1 MSFGITLCCNI
12 SAIGGG
18 VSYPEEAKG
27 PAQGRPFRQ
36 IKALSGTA
44 TGEMDFPRG
53 ICQVDTLKDT
63 VSGIKLKMC
72 CSLCLMPCLTDKYS
86 VTAKTWRAAYV
97 RNKQLGPVHDSHK
110 SLNFL

>member
-1 MSFGITLCCNI
+1 MDQHWESTKIR
-12 SAIGGG
+12 GGG
-18 VSYPEEAKG
+18 SVALGEPPVPLWVSHMIYG
-27 PAQGRPFRQ
+27 V
-36 IKALSGTA
+36 II
-44 TGEMDFPRG
+44 
-53 ICQVDTLKDT
+53 ICQVDTLKNT

-110 SLNFL
+110 SLNFP